1 MLHCRNC
8 DFRHL
13 LTAQPHVHRTD
24 SYAVFNHWVAK
35 RQRRGG
41 VLLWRTEEPLAAK
54 MVSPRGAVRKKTPE
68 QLEQHYIRLRVMRQE
83 LEKLR
88 LLVDL
93 VKKREMLK
101 QSIFASSAEA
111 LEMVQDNNSD
121 DD

>member
-1 MLHCRNC
+1 MH
-8 DFRHL
+8 
-13 LTAQPHVHRTD
+13 

-41 VLLWRTEEPLAAK
+41 ILLWRTEEPLAAK
-54 MVSPRGAVRKKTPE
+54 MVSPRSGFRKKTPE

-101 QSIFASSAEA
+101 QSIFASSAEVM
-111 LEMVQDNNSD
+111 EMAFGDSDSSD
-121 DD
+121 DDA

>member
-1 MLHCRNC
+1 MCVCRT
-8 DFRHL
+8 H
-13 LTAQPHVHRTD
+13 
-24 SYAVFNHWVAK
+24 SYAIFNHWVAK

-41 VLLWRTEEPLAAK
+41 VLLWRTEEPLTAK
-54 MVSPRGAVRKKTPE
+54 MVSPRGGFRKKTPE

-101 QSIFASSAEA
+101 QSIFAGSV
-111 LEMVQDNNSD
+111 EMMGYDSD
-121 DD
+121 DE